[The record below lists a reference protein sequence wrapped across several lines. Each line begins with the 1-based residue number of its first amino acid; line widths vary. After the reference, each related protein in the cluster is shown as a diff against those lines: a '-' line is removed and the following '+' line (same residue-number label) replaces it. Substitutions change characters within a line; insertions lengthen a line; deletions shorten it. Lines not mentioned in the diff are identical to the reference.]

1 MALQRKDKS
10 SFNNQALN
18 MRQITPY
25 LFITPAVIALAAL
38 VVYPLLY
45 GMYISLFETNLANK
59 WNFVGIKNYISIFSD
74 SDFFNRIWITLKF
87 TFLVII
93 IHFILGII
101 LGIALNRKGKTITF
115 FRVILILPWL
125 MPDVVV
131 ALIFKWLLNPLY
143 GLINNTLLDW
153 GIIETNISWLS
164 DEFWAF
170 FCIVAVA
177 VWKGYPLVMVNVL
190 AALQSVSADIYEA
203 AKVDGAGGLQT
214 LFRVILPS
222 IKPVLTTTLI
232 LDTVWWFK
240 HYTIIQLL
248 TKGGPGNDT
257 SIISIEIYKQAFE
270 YFKYGKA
277 AAISV
282 VVFIICLLITKLYR
296 RFLEGED

>member
-282 VVFIICLLITKLYR
+282 VVFLICLLITKLYR

>member
-59 WNFVGIKNYISIFSD
+59 WNFAGIKNYISIFSD

-282 VVFIICLLITKLYR
+282 VVFLICLLITKLYR